1 MKFINLKKISK
12 INSISSEGLLE
23 YEINGFL
30 KRHINMP
37 CLFDQFYFTITVDEF
52 EPLKFINK
60 YMLEK
65 VYLKYDCHSH
75 INEDYTIDL
84 VISLSDMIGFVDSC
98 IPPHIRDRI
107 HEESTS
113 INLLCDKVNE
123 ILSSAGDNVM
133 SKAISPIEFL
143 EEYILKFSEYSKE
156 LYENFIDM
164 DHREY
169 IMKCM
174 NRLVDINTDN
184 DVIAYVLGSSFDILH
199 HNDTPEHNI
208 SDIMFICT
216 DNGLKELISL
226 FNDTSQTN
234 DTIKIDV
241 NVIGEQTINNKS
253 YHVIICTVYD
263 ICNNYD
269 LSSLLLKMITKSYK
283 SII

>member
-37 CLFDQFYFTITVDEF
+37 CLFDQFYFAITVDEF

-75 INEDYTIDL
+75 INEDHTIDL

-107 HEESTS
+107 HEECTS

-123 ILSSAGDNVM
+123 ILSAAGDNVM
-133 SKAISPIEFL
+133 SKVISPIEFL

-156 LYENFIDM
+156 LYENFIDV

-174 NRLVDINTDN
+174 NQLVDINTDN
-184 DVIAYVLGSSFDILH
+184 DVISYVLGSSFDILH
-199 HNDTPEHNI
+199 PVHTPEHNI

-241 NVIGEQTINNKS
+241 NVIGEQNINNKS
-253 YHVIICTVYD
+253 YHVIICTTYD
-263 ICNNYD
+263 ISNNYD
-269 LSSLLLKMITKSYK
+269 LSSLLLKMITKSYE